1 MKEKQQGILIGI
13 FLATMVFCAMGATV
27 YKTLVGTGSPTANSI
42 VVWDGVN
49 GNRVKYSGITI
60 NTNNDVSG
68 INILSIG
75 LFAPD
80 SPLSKIYGGTEG
92 TNNETIQASLGLVPG
107 LDIQA
112 YSVSLLQ
119 IATIGVSSGDFL
131 YYDGSNMTN
140 FGSTVYGRAVLAAS
154 SYANALSTIGGVA
167 LAGST
172 MTGPL
177 LVPYIQYN
185 ANLTNAG
192 SNYVLTAKAVAEKIE
207 QMSVGSTF
215 FSAVSSDFTNSAGTL
230 EFAPEA
236 TAGTGKILR
245 ESAAGTNQQFSGL
258 SDVSVTDPVTG
269 QIPVYDGSTSN
280 WVNGISSRMDLADY
294 WIEIFTGIFG
304 RESQIAT
311 ALDQFSSGG
320 LNNGTAAL
328 SPNYADRNG
337 VVTLSTRNTT
347 DLYTGAAVYFAGGA
361 TVLNPTNTLHF
372 RSDIILIATNEMFA
386 RIGFTD
392 QMNSNTPTDT
402 LHIAITNGL
411 AVGEACQGGFAN
423 RTQTATS
430 FQCVSNVWYNFKVFM
445 TNSVAWFRIYTNR
458 TQLAWEDSVS
468 SNVPGTGQFL
478 SPTAFMEGTGP
489 TSTNLLI
496 MGIDTIGFRY
506 SVQ

>member
-1 MKEKQQGILIGI
+1 MKERQQGILIGI
-13 FLATMVFCAMGATV
+13 ILSTMIFCALGATV
-27 YKTLVGTGSPTANSI
+27 YRTIVGTGSPTANSI

-60 NTNNDVSG
+60 STNNDVSG
-68 INILSIG
+68 VNILSVG
-75 LFAPD
+75 SFTPD
-80 SPLSKIYGGTEG
+80 SPLAKIYGGTG
-92 TNNETIQASLGLVPG
+92 ASNNAGIQASLGLVPG

-112 YSVSLLQ
+112 FDVSLLQ
-119 IATIGVSSGDFL
+119 LATLGVSSGDFL
-131 YYDGSNMTN
+131 YYDGNNITN
-140 FGSTVYGRAVLAAS
+140 FGSTIYGRAVLAAS

-167 LAGST
+167 LAGDT

-192 SNYVLTAKAVAEKIE
+192 SNYVLNARGIAEKIE
-207 QMSVGSTF
+207 QMSIGSTF
-215 FSAVSSDFTNSAGTL
+215 FSAVSSDFTNAAGTL
-230 EFAPEA
+230 QFAPEA
-236 TAGTGKILR
+236 TSGTGKILR
-245 ESAAGTNQQFSGL
+245 ETAAGTNQQFSGL
-258 SDVSVTDPVTG
+258 SDVEVTSPVTG
-269 QIPVYDGSTSN
+269 QIPVYDGTTSN
-280 WVNGISSRMDLADY
+280 WVNGISSRMDISEY

-304 RESQIAT
+304 SVSQIAT
-311 ALDQFSSGG
+311 ALDQFSVSS
-320 LNNGTAAL
+320 LNNGVSAMAAT
-328 SPNYADRNG
+328 YAGRNG
-337 VVTLSTRNTT
+337 VVTMATQNATNH
-347 DLYTGAAVYFAGGA
+347 YTGVSVSFAAGT
-361 TVLNPTNTLHF
+361 TVLNPTNTIQF
-372 RSDIILIATNEMFA
+372 KADIILIATNEMFA

-445 TNSVAWFRIYTNR
+445 TNSIAWFRIYTNR

-468 SNVPGTGQFL
+468 SNVPGTGQL
-478 SPTAFMEGTGP
+478 LGPTALTEGTGP
-489 TSTNLLI
+489 TSTNLLL
-496 MGIDTIGFRY
+496 MGVDTIGFRY